1 MRYIRRKILTGSG
14 TQISKERQ
22 LDKHRTNLFMVEQS
36 KRLVKIANT
45 AMILNGDGHTGMTKG
60 DSLGPY
66 DDLDDNVKARAGKG
80 KPTIILTNPP
90 FGGVGEG
97 KITDKKILDNYACGM
112 KWTERDGKYE
122 STSEV
127 IEEGVP
133 PEMLFFERCLGWI
146 APGGK
151 IGIVM
156 PKSFLDTQT
165 YYPVRLQLLSK
176 YQLLGVVNCHKN
188 TFQPHTGVR
197 TCLVFVYRPKTGDTL
212 PKDYSIFMAVSRKVG
227 QDSEGIPIFKRDD
240 NNQPTEVIDH
250 DLDEILDDYK
260 AAQNGKLKSSEYRFI
275 TKRSQIKG
283 LLVINPQFYLPNL
296 NKTIKDIEGL
306 DGKNGWTVTTLGQ
319 IVKDALGLVPKI
331 ETNS

>member
-1 MRYIRRKILTGSG
+1 M
-14 TQISKERQ
+14 
-22 LDKHRTNLFMVEQS
+22 
-36 KRLVKIANT
+36 
-45 AMILNGDGHTGMTKG
+45 
-60 DSLGPY
+60 
-66 DDLDDNVKARAGKG
+66 
-80 KPTIILTNPP
+80 
-90 FGGVGEG
+90 
-97 KITDKKILDNYACGM
+97 
-112 KWTERDGKYE
+112 
-122 STSEV
+122 
-127 IEEGVP
+127 
-133 PEMLFFERCLGWI
+133 
-146 APGGK
+146 
-151 IGIVM
+151 
-156 PKSFLDTQT
+156 
-165 YYPVRLQLLSK
+165 RLQLLSK

-283 LLVINPQFYLPNL
+283 LLVMNPQFYLPNL

-319 IVKDALGLVPKI
+319 IVKDALGLAPKN
-331 ETNS
+331 ETTG